1 MADRRGH
8 TPIRG
13 AAPFVA
19 GLLAFGLVA
28 CSATPSSV
36 PSGLPSFASATE
48 LPTPGPTASPA
59 ASPAPS
65 ESASPA
71 ASGTA
76 AAPVCTAADLKASHD
91 LVEGAAGSRLTT
103 VVLVAAT
110 PCSVDLFPSFG
121 IRVGDGSELVASTS
135 SGTGRLDLDPNASY
149 STDVRFANWCGLQP
163 ESSMDLVL
171 RLASEEVPVTG
182 SSFPDPG
189 DMPPC
194 NGGGG
199 ARLEAGQWTV
209 VP

>member
-1 MADRRGH
+1 MAERRGRS
-8 TPIRG
+8 PIRA

-19 GLLAFGLVA
+19 GLLALGVVA
-28 CSATPSSV
+28 CSATPASAPSAFASV
-36 PSGLPSFASATE
+36 APATGLPT
-48 LPTPGPTASPA
+48 LGPTASP
-59 ASPAPS
+59 
-65 ESASPA
+65 SASPTQSA
-71 ASGTA
+71 GAPEASGIA
-76 AAPVCTAADLKASHD
+76 AAPTCTAADLKASHD

-110 PCSVDLFPSFG
+110 RCSVDLFPSFG
-121 IRVGDGSELVASTS
+121 IRVGDGSELVVSTS